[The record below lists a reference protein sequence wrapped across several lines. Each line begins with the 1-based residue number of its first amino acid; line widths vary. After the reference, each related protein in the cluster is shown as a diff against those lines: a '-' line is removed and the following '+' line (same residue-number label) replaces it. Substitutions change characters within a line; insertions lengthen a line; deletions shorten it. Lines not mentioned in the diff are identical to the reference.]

1 MSVSIPVSPNLAYSS
16 RKKNTPRRKEKRKIR
31 KNNDTSFA
39 SDVEI
44 SSVYHDINWPAT
56 PSSGAHKNVDANICV
71 AQGEAAS
78 ITSILVEG
86 RKEKESER
94 EEGIKRGFKR
104 REKEFC
110 FVFAERRKEN
120 ISFAR

>member
-44 SSVYHDINWPAT
+44 SSVYYDINWPAT
-56 PSSGAHKNVDANICV
+56 PSSGAHKNIDANIFV

-78 ITSILVEG
+78 ITSILVMGEKK
-86 RKEKESER
+86 KEANV
-94 EEGIKRGFKR
+94 EGIKRGFKR

-110 FVFAERRKEN
+110 FVFAERRQEN